1 MTQAI
6 RMLLAEGLISR
17 DQFDTATLHQASH
30 GGTIGQY
37 LVTEGILPDGE
48 LARFLARRF
57 PVAHWPKNR
66 LANIHPDVI
75 AMITPKLARSLRIL
89 PLDFQG
95 DKLVLGMTDPSD
107 NHVIRETAHH
117 TGRAIIPALVSE
129 LDTSWAFDI
138 YYAQLSTPP
147 EPAQPHEQPLPLFRR
162 ITREFSKPG
171 KAPVRDQ
178 HMEAAPQ
185 STSGEISGHSIEDAV
200 RAIPLIN
207 RIPSRPKLA
216 STPSGAYSITR
227 ERMRASGKVEEPVE
241 AKLPQSTPAYDSWS
255 RPAPPPAPKPAHE
268 AKRTDPPHQKDMWP
282 RGKING
288 DKSPGLYGAA
298 ASEPPSA
305 PSTPAQRKRT
315 EGEIIEAIGRAKE
328 RDDIISLALEALTRF
343 AKRAVFFTVRRSEI
357 RGFSIVGDFTNI
369 EAARSFWVPV
379 STPSTLSKAVKDKQ
393 IHVGPL
399 ARNPADSVLAASLGG
414 RPDRTVII
422 PLAIHDKTI
431 GILYADRIDEEVPP
445 RQRLERL
452 AEITAENL
460 SRLLHRKK

>member
-1 MTQAI
+1 
-6 RMLLAEGLISR
+6 MLLAEGLISH
-17 DQFDTATLHQASH
+17 DQFDRATLHQASH
-30 GGTIGQY
+30 GGTIGHY

-66 LANIHPDVI
+66 LANIHPDAI

-107 NHVIRETAHH
+107 NHVVQEAAHH
-117 TGRAIIPALVSE
+117 TGRAVIPALVSE
-129 LDTSWAFDI
+129 LDISWAFDI
-138 YYAQLSTPP
+138 YYAQPSTPL
-147 EPAQPHEQPLPLFRR
+147 EPAQPDEQPIPLFKR

-171 KAPVRDQ
+171 KTPVRDQ
-178 HMEAAPQ
+178 HMEAAPL
-185 STSGEISGHSIEDAV
+185 STSDEISGHSIEDAV
-200 RAIPLIN
+200 RAIPLVN
-207 RIPSRPKLA
+207 RIPSKPKIE

-241 AKLPQSTPAYDSWS
+241 AKLQRSIPAYDSWS
-255 RPAPPPAPKPAHE
+255 KPAAPPAPKPDHSTR
-268 AKRTDPPHQKDMWP
+268 KSDPPPPKDMWP

-315 EGEIIEAIGRAKE
+315 EGEIIAAIGRAKE
-328 RDDIISLALEALTRF
+328 RDEIISLALEALTRF

-357 RGFSIVGDFTNI
+357 RGFSIVGDFTSI

-379 STPSTLSKAVKDKQ
+379 STPSTLSKAVKDGQ
-393 IHVGPL
+393 IHIGPL

-414 RPDRTVII
+414 RPDRAVII
-422 PLAIHDKTI
+422 PLAIHDKNI
-431 GILYADRIDEEVPP
+431 GILYADRIEEEVPP
-445 RQRLERL
+445 KQRLKRL
-452 AEITAENL
+452 AEITTDNL
-460 SRLLHRKK
+460 SRLLQKKKK